1 MAVGWNGPD
10 PIADADATAY
20 ELGTEY
26 LVNTDITIT
35 GVRIWADVSE
45 INLAGRTATIWTT
58 GAGVLATVSLPT
70 DLPTGWTVFPL
81 TVPLTRTA
89 GSHLVVSYG
98 TGGNEGAAVHALDG
112 DVVSAD
118 GAVTALSAGNA
129 TGGRNGRFH
138 VGAGVFPTAG
148 NNGNAFYG
156 ADISYTVG
164 IGGNTPPVVTGV
176 DLVDVDGTVTATAHV
191 TDVDTLVGSSIR
203 FDWGD
208 GSSVSAVNWPTVT
221 TTHTY
226 SASGL
231 YAVLVSCTDADSAVG
246 YRAGAVEVTVP
257 PDLPDDGFDIVAILD
272 AITSHAAA
280 LGPFEAVVTHE
291 PKAATAGGLT
301 GAVWVNQIDLV
312 PTFSGLAESA
322 VRVQFVLRLYD
333 NMLREPQD
341 SIDPDMTRVVNDLF
355 VAYHQDFTLNGVV
368 TEIDLLGSYG
378 EGLYVRSGYI
388 RQDNKLMRAMS
399 IYLPVIVAAAFTQ
412 HD

>member
-10 PIADADATAY
+10 PVVDVDATAY

-26 LVNTDITIT
+26 LVNSDITVT
-35 GVRIWADVSE
+35 GVRIWADATE

-58 GAGVLATVSLPT
+58 GGGVLATVSLPQ
-70 DLPTGWTVFPL
+70 DLPTGWTVFDLAAPL
-81 TVPLTRTA
+81 PRTA

-98 TGGNEGAAVHALDG
+98 TGGNEGAAAHALDNN
-112 DVVSAD
+112 VISAD

-148 NNGNAFYG
+148 NANNTFYG
-156 ADISYTVG
+156 ADIAYTLG
-164 IGGNTPPVVTGV
+164 IGGNTAPTVTAV

-191 TDVDTLVGSSIR
+191 TDAETLVGSTIR

-208 GSSVSAVNWPTVT
+208 GSSVTAINWPTVT
-221 TTHTY
+221 TTHAY
-226 SASGL
+226 GASGL
-231 YAVLVSCTDADSAVG
+231 YPVLVSCTDADSAVG
-246 YRAGAVEVTVP
+246 YRAGAIQVVVP
-257 PDLPDDGFDIVAILD
+257 ADLPDDGFDVVAILD

-280 LGPFEAVVTHE
+280 LGPFESVVTHE
-291 PKAATAGGLT
+291 PKTAVPGGLT

-312 PTFSGLAESA
+312 PEFSGLAESA

-333 NMLREPQD
+333 NMIREPQD

-355 VAYHQDFTLNGVV
+355 VAYHADYTLGGLV

-378 EGLYVRSGYI
+378 DPLYMRSGYI
-388 RQDNKLMRAMS
+388 RQDNKLLRAMS

-412 HD
+412 HE